1 MHDDEMKV
9 KRRVQGRRKS
19 THSKEA
25 ALRVSTVLIRNR
37 HATRSSCFSA
47 PMKALL
53 RVASCRTA
61 VLLGRGI
68 GRESA
73 NAAQGIINSRSSCW
87 MPD

>member
-1 MHDDEMKV
+1 MNDEEMKV
-9 KRRVQGRRKS
+9 EASGRRKS